1 MEGLPLQPSN
11 QEPKMNFSKPRR
23 PSAQIVSLRRSLAV
37 PHADG
42 HRVHWLMGGL
52 TATAA
57 AMLMLTSQ
65 AWAQSNPAAAASAP
79 PAAVT
84 PGEPAPGMGMQ
95 QHRGPGAHGPQERAD
110 MPRHGK
116 RMHAMPG
123 MLPFMMAGPHADRHA
138 ERLLKRIKATD
149 EQRASIKKLMSQAR
163 EQQAP
168 LFKEGR
174 ALHDEALKLWGAPEV
189 DAAAVEQLRMRMNAH
204 HQRMT
209 EVNSKLFLEV
219 ARILTPQQ
227 RQEIVK
233 SFQDRKDRHEQR
245 KGGAPR

>member
-1 MEGLPLQPSN
+1 MEGLLLQPTN
-11 QEPKMNFSKPRR
+11 QEPKMKFTMSRRQPSK
-23 PSAQIVSLRRSLAV
+23 IVSMSRALAV

-42 HRVHWLMGGL
+42 RRVHWLMGGL

-65 AWAQSNPAAAASAP
+65 AWAQPTPAATAASAP
-79 PAAVT
+79 ATAA
-84 PGEPAPGMGMQ
+84 APGTFGPRD
-95 QHRGPGAHGPQERAD
+95 RGD

-149 EQRASIKKLMSQAR
+149 EQRASIKKLMTQAR
-163 EQQAP
+163 EQQKP
-168 LFKEGR
+168 LFDEGR
-174 ALHDEALKLWGAPEV
+174 ALHDDALKLWGSPEV

-209 EVNSKLFLEV
+209 EANSKLFLEV

-233 SFQDRKDRHEQR
+233 SFQDRKDRREQR
-245 KGGAPR
+245 KDGAPR